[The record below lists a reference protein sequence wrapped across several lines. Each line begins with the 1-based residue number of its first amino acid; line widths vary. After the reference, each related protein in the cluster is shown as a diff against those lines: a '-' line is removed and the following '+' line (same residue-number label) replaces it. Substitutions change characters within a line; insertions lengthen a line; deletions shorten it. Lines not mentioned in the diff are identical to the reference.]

1 MTDVKQALIKV
12 EPVAGRFIPG
22 IPAVAQ
28 EVNQDE
34 ADRLVASGAFVKA
47 VDKPT
52 APAAAKQAEDKE

>member
-52 APAAAKQAEDKE
+52 APAEKQEAKEQ